1 MDPRLQWRQIAGP
14 DFSGSS
20 AAMARANDSFNR
32 AFDSANGIIEQYA
45 AGQEERADNELLS
58 EIAGLA
64 NEAEFDAFIDG
75 GGLQGRGISQ
85 GMRDHVLGMRTGFIN
100 DDGTRARTA
109 GTRANT
115 GINLAREARNA
126 ADWRTQTA
134 RRDAEYADQMA
145 RRDAIRGAAVGIS
158 DAQEFARENGEVVG
172 PVRSVSEL
180 SQRELLARTLQA
192 EAGSE
197 GLAGMID
204 VGAVIA
210 NRGQSGRW
218 GNSLQDVILADGQ
231 FSAWN
236 SVTGY
241 AGGEQGQDM
250 LNMTPGQDAYAA
262 ADAILSGNY
271 QDRTGGAIHYVND
284 AVSQPAWLGQLNAN
298 GSTRL
303 GNHLF
308 GNADNSNKYDGRSW
322 IAGAVGSSAPV
333 RIEQVVRDNP
343 RDAVRSQLEETGL
356 FSAAEIDELIAP
368 IRQAEQTR
376 TDELEQ
382 RDREI
387 IAEQS
392 AQGLQDILQDPNI
405 TSADQAIAAVL
416 SDDNFTATENADRV
430 GQMLDLI
437 GETGGAETGGILNP
451 AVAPD
456 AESRADA
463 VQAATVE
470 AEIER
475 RQAADPQASAIRQ
488 ASEWQEDPT
497 ASLIEHLRL
506 GQDGQNPGALLG
518 IFGESGFDDNHLRS
532 MIRDTARRK
541 NVSESQAAAAMAR
554 AFDRDPA
561 WFDGEGNGGWR
572 NTLENRFPQEA
583 VDSYIDEFFGQENF
597 GRGVESLLND
607 QTTTS
612 EISTIR
618 GQIAS
623 LETQLAK
630 AEPGTPQYQAIQAQI
645 DIARSQL
652 NNIRP

>member
-32 AFDSANGIIEQYA
+32 AFDSANGIIEQYV

-109 GTRANT
+109 GTRATT

-126 ADWRTQTA
+126 ADWRTETA

-145 RRDAIRGAAVGIS
+145 RRDAVRGAAVGIS

-218 GNSLQDVILADGQ
+218 GNTLQDVILADGQ

-250 LNMTPGQDAYAA
+250 LNMTPSSTAYAA
-262 ADAILSGNY
+262 ADAIMSGNY
-271 QDRTGGAIHYVND
+271 EDRTGGAIHYVND

-298 GSTRL
+298 GSVRL

-308 GNADNSNKYDGRSW
+308 GNADNSNRYDGRSW
-322 IAGAVGSSAPV
+322 IGGVGGAESPV
-333 RIEQVVRDNP
+333 RIEQAVRDNP

-356 FSAAEIDELIAP
+356 FSAAEIDDLISP
-368 IRQAEQTR
+368 IRQAEATR
-376 TDELEQ
+376 TDELAQ
-382 RDREI
+382 LDRELV
-387 IAEQS
+387 AEQS
-392 AQGLQDILQDPNI
+392 AQGLQDILQNPSI
-405 TSADQAIAAVL
+405 TTADQAIAAVL
-416 SDDNFTATENADRV
+416 ADENFTATENADRV
-430 GQMLDLI
+430 GQMLGLI
-437 GETGGAETGGILNP
+437 GETGGTETGGLLNP
-451 AVAPD
+451 AVTPD
-456 AESRADA
+456 AETRADA

-475 RQAADPQASAIRQ
+475 RQSADPQAQAIRNAAQ
-488 ASEWQEDPT
+488 WEADPT
-497 ASLIEHLRL
+497 AGLIEQLDL
-506 GQDGQNPGALLG
+506 GQDGQEAGG
-518 IFGESGFDDNHLRS
+518 IFGLFGEDFDENRVRT
-532 MIRDTARRK
+532 MIRDTARR
-541 NVSESQAAAAMAR
+541 NGISESQAAAAMSE
-554 AFDRDPA
+554 AFVRDPRTIL
-561 WFDGEGNGGWR
+561 GLYNR
-572 NTLENRFPQEA
+572 NTLNNRFPADE
-583 VDSYIDEFFGQENF
+583 VDEIAEQFFGQENF

-630 AEPGTPQYQAIQAQI
+630 AEPGTAQHQAIQAQI

-652 NNIRP
+652 NSIRP